1 MSTLCDPTEPTSL
14 LCPWDSPGKN
24 TRVGSHSL
32 LQGIFLTQGLK
43 PGLLHRRQICYCLS
57 RQGSVFGRVKG
68 QVRKG
73 PNDHGILET
82 LLSVSL
88 ETQNILGCIRSVD
101 KSCKQTGLLLL
112 HLKWS
117 LLLLTSNRTHLGNVI
132 SSGQHER
139 VERVW
144 TSGSKMLGLKSKLFL
159 LVNLCYCFSFPFAF
173 FLASL
178 SVFLSAKK
186 SNIFSSKFFVKTK

>member
-1 MSTLCDPTEPTSL
+1 METLYCRSLWRLRTYLDILEVLRNLATKYASCSVMSTLCDPTEPTSL

-57 RQGSVFGRVKG
+57 QQGTVFGRVKG

-112 HLKWS
+112 HLK
-117 LLLLTSNRTHLGNVI
+117 
-132 SSGQHER
+132 
-139 VERVW
+139 
-144 TSGSKMLGLKSKLFL
+144 
-159 LVNLCYCFSFPFAF
+159 
-173 FLASL
+173 
-178 SVFLSAKK
+178 
-186 SNIFSSKFFVKTK
+186 